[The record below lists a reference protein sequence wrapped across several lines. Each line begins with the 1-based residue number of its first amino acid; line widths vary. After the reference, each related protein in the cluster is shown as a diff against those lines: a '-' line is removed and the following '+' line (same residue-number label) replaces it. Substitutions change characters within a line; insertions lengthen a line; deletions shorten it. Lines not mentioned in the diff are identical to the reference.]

1 MAASMAM
8 ATNKQSTSTYKS
20 SSPGAS
26 PRGAVNPLTGK
37 PRGSLDGGGGSPGAL
52 QEDSFSGAAA
62 PQLQHGLSGWDKVGR
77 ISDETHHHSSTKD
90 LFRENEK
97 AEKHT
102 QRKKQNREM
111 QKVGWVI
118 DPRKSKILPK
128 WDLMMVTALLFTA
141 LVTPVEVAFL
151 EEGQYITNLWII
163 NRIVDFCFMVDII
176 LTFNRAYQD
185 TSGESQHWVF
195 NKWVIARNYLMGWF
209 LLDFFSVVPFWLT
222 SLQYSYYDCRGQDG
236 MTHESCLE
244 LEDQAVALLN
254 GTSDAMGATMTR
266 SAVLFRIAKLLRMVK
281 LARVFKASRVLQ
293 RALLDYVMNEL
304 EWTFAVIKM
313 IKLFTV
319 LTAYAHWQ
327 ACLWGLISSYMEAE
341 GAPNWVASFKENYE
355 ADYADMGILGQKPTG
370 LDTYAAALYW
380 SVMTLTSIGY
390 GYATPVNTAERFLC
404 TFYMMM
410 SGLMWTY
417 AIGSVTAIATTLNP
431 NATLYQTTMDS
442 LNYFMRERDL
452 PRDMRLTLREYFN
465 NARLV
470 HQLNDDGEL
479 LDKMSPLLQGSVA
492 MVANKKWLDHIWFF
506 RDIEQIK
513 GGSDFI
519 AQLAKQLV
527 VRCFIAQERLPVG
540 QLYILRRGF
549 VVKMW
554 RFLGAG
560 KVWGEDMIMQN
571 MHLVDHSQAVALTYV
586 EAYTL
591 RRNDLMDVLEAF
603 PGPATRVIKAGRRM
617 TIQRSILRYLCKENG
632 MPGPRSIALPE
643 NAKGY
648 VTVNETATVEQKVD
662 SLFDHLVKHTGG
674 IDPDDPTPTGMAARS
689 KTQGVTSNNAFVEK
703 VDALAEQ
710 MSLLAASQ
718 VATTQLL
725 QSLHQ
730 RLDADSFRSS
740 RDAPSART
748 SRVGVLH
755 DMPIVATEA
764 VGDAP
769 QSPTQRALQ
778 RAVSASRI
786 VVNAARSSRSSKEDV
801 KIEAV

>member
-1 MAASMAM
+1 MMPPPL
-8 ATNKQSTSTYKS
+8 
-20 SSPGAS
+20 SPEPNLEGI
-26 PRGAVNPLTGK
+26 VN
-37 PRGSLDGGGGSPGAL
+37 
-52 QEDSFSGAAA
+52 
-62 PQLQHGLSGWDKVGR
+62 SGWDKVGR
-77 ISDETHHHSSTKD
+77 VADTTAHHTSTRD
-90 LFRENEK
+90 LFRESEK
-97 AEKHT
+97 TEKHKVT
-102 QRKKQNREM
+102 RIRNREM

-118 DPRKSKILPK
+118 DPRTSILPK
-128 WDLMMVTALLFTA
+128 WDLLMVSALLFTA

-163 NRIVDFCFMVDII
+163 NRIVDVCFMFDII

-185 TSGESQHWVF
+185 TSDESQHWVF

-209 LLDFFSVVPFWLT
+209 VLDFFSVVPFWLT
-222 SLQYSYYDCRGQDG
+222 SLQYSYYECMGLDG
-236 MTHESCLE
+236 MTHESCID

-304 EWTFAVIKM
+304 EWTYAVIKM

-341 GAPNWVASFKENYE
+341 GAPNWVASFKADYE
-355 ADYADMGILGQKPTG
+355 ADYEDRGIMGQVPTG

-452 PRDMRLTLREYFN
+452 PRDMRLTLREYFT

-506 RDIEQIK
+506 RDIESFK
-513 GGSDFI
+513 SGSDFI

-591 RRNDLMDVLEAF
+591 RRNDLMDVLDAY
-603 PGPATRVIKAGRRM
+603 PGPATRVHKAGRRM
-617 TIQRSILRYLCKENG
+617 TIQRLLLRYLCRQMG
-632 MPGPRSIALPE
+632 LAGPRSIALPE

-648 VTVNETATVEQKVD
+648 VTVNEVASVEQKVD
-662 SLFDHLVKHTGG
+662 QLSKHVTSISGG
-674 IDPDDPTPTGMAARS
+674 VDPEGVDGFAARS
-689 KTQGVTSNNAFVEK
+689 ASQGVSTALSEK
-703 VDALAEQ
+703 VDALAT
-710 MSLLAASQ
+710 SLGAVVASQ
-718 VATTQLL
+718 AATTQLL
-725 QSLHQ
+725 QSLHR
-730 RLDADSFRSS
+730 RLDAGGLNRSG
-740 RDAPSART
+740 DAPAGRWGERLSDDDTAE
-748 SRVGVLH
+748 
-755 DMPIVATEA
+755 VAPDA
-764 VGDAP
+764 SPGSAP

-778 RAVSASRI
+778 RAKTATGI
-786 VVNAARSSRSSKEDV
+786 VIAAARSPRSSREHV
-801 KIEAV
+801 QSEAV

>member
-1 MAASMAM
+1 MATMAM
-8 ATNKQSTSTYKS
+8 AANKKKS
-20 SSPGAS
+20 SDYRGSSPGTTQAI
-26 PRGAVNPLTGK
+26 NPLTGN
-37 PRGSLDGGGGSPGAL
+37 PRGSGLGDDRGSPLG
-52 QEDSFSGAAA
+52 ESSMSGAEMVVN
-62 PQLQHGLSGWDKVGR
+62 SGWDKVGKMAA
-77 ISDETHHHSSTKD
+77 ETHHHSSTRD
-90 LFRENEK
+90 LFRESEK

-118 DPRKSKILPK
+118 DPRKSRILPK
-128 WDLMMVTALLFTA
+128 WDLLMVTALLFTA

-151 EEGQYITNLWII
+151 EEGQYVTNLWII
-163 NRIVDFCFMVDII
+163 NRVVDLCFMLDII

-195 NKWVIARNYLMGWF
+195 NKWVIARNYLVGWF
-209 LLDFFSVVPFWLT
+209 ILDFFSVVPFWLT
-222 SLQYSYYDCRGQDG
+222 SLQYSYYDCIGRDG
-236 MTHESCLE
+236 MTRESCME
-244 LEDQAVALLN
+244 LETQAVALLN
-254 GTSDAMGATMTR
+254 GTTDSMGATMTR

-355 ADYADMGILGQKPTG
+355 ADYEDRGIMGQVPNG

-506 RDIEQIK
+506 RDIESFK

-554 RFLGAG
+554 RFLGPG

-591 RRNDLMDVLEAF
+591 RRNDLMDVLEAY
-603 PGPATRVIKAGRRM
+603 PGPATRVNKAGRRM
-617 TIQRSILRYLCKENG
+617 TIQRLILRYLCKENG
-632 MPGPRSIALPE
+632 RAGPRSIALPE

-662 SLFDHLVKHTGG
+662 QLFEHVTSMSGG
-674 IDPDDPTPTGMAARS
+674 IDPEGPTPTGMAARS
-689 KTQGVTSNNAFVEK
+689 ANQGVTNSNAMSDK
-703 VDALAEQ
+703 VDALADV
-710 MSLLAASQ
+710 LAGVVASQ
-718 VATTQLL
+718 AATTQLL
-725 QSLHQ
+725 QSLHR
-730 RLDADSFRSS
+730 RLDA
-740 RDAPSART
+740 
-748 SRVGVLH
+748 G
-755 DMPIVATEA
+755 
-764 VGDAP
+764 GDAP
-769 QSPTQRALQ
+769 ASRWGARLSDDTPIVTAEVAPGSASPGSASKSPTQRALQ
-778 RAVSASRI
+778 RAATVTRI
-786 VVNAARSSRSSKEDV
+786 VANAARSPRSSREDV
-801 KIEAV
+801 KTEEV

>member
-1 MAASMAM
+1 MATMAM
-8 ATNKQSTSTYKS
+8 AANKKKS
-20 SSPGAS
+20 SDYRGSSPGTTQAI
-26 PRGAVNPLTGK
+26 NPLTGN
-37 PRGSLDGGGGSPGAL
+37 PRGSGPGDGSGGSPPGMPRGESMDGAEVL
-52 QEDSFSGAAA
+52 VN
-62 PQLQHGLSGWDKVGR
+62 SGWDRVGKMAA
-77 ISDETHHHSSTKD
+77 ETHHHSSTRD

-118 DPRKSKILPK
+118 DPRKSRILPK
-128 WDLMMVTALLFTA
+128 WDLLMVTALLFTA

-151 EEGQYITNLWII
+151 EEGQYVTNLWII
-163 NRIVDFCFMVDII
+163 NRVVDLCFMLDII

-195 NKWVIARNYLMGWF
+195 NKWVIARNYLVGWF
-209 LLDFFSVVPFWLT
+209 ILDFFSVVPFWLT
-222 SLQYSYYDCRGQDG
+222 SLQYSYYDCIGRDG
-236 MTHESCLE
+236 MTRESCME
-244 LEDQAVALLN
+244 LETQAVALLN
-254 GTSDAMGATMTR
+254 GTTDSMGATMTR

-355 ADYADMGILGQKPTG
+355 ADYEDRGIMGQVPNG

-554 RFLGAG
+554 RFLGPG

-591 RRNDLMDVLEAF
+591 RRNDLMDVLEAY
-603 PGPATRVIKAGRRM
+603 PGPATRVNKAGRRM
-617 TIQRSILRYLCKENG
+617 TIQRLILRYLCKENG
-632 MPGPRSIALPE
+632 RAGPRSIALPE

-662 SLFDHLVKHTGG
+662 QLFEHVTSMSGG
-674 IDPDDPTPTGMAARS
+674 IDPEGPTPTGMAARS
-689 KTQGVTSNNAFVEK
+689 ANQGVTNSNAMSDK
-703 VDALAEQ
+703 VDALADV
-710 MSLLAASQ
+710 LAGVVASQ
-718 VATTQLL
+718 AATTQLL
-725 QSLHQ
+725 QSLHR
-730 RLDADSFRSS
+730 RLDA
-740 RDAPSART
+740 
-748 SRVGVLH
+748 G
-755 DMPIVATEA
+755 
-764 VGDAP
+764 GDAP
-769 QSPTQRALQ
+769 ASRWGARLSDDTPIVTAEVAPGSASPGSASKSPTQRALQ
-778 RAVSASRI
+778 RAATVTRI
-786 VVNAARSSRSSKEDV
+786 VANAARSPRSSREDV
-801 KIEAV
+801 KTEEV

>member
-1 MAASMAM
+1 MAAMVMAGH
-8 ATNKQSTSTYKS
+8 KKSTYRPPAEMS
-20 SSPGAS
+20 SVTG
-26 PRGAVNPLTGK
+26 NP
-37 PRGSLDGGGGSPGAL
+37 SLHGGSGLGEGIDPKL
-52 QEDSFSGAAA
+52 REESLNDAAA
-62 PQLQHGLSGWDKVGR
+62 AGLVKLSSWDRVGR
-77 ISDETHHHSSTKD
+77 MSEETRHHSSTSE
-90 LFRENEK
+90 LFQDDEK
-97 AEKHT
+97 LVRQKS
-102 QRKKQNREM
+102 RKKLNWEM
-111 QKVGWVI
+111 QKIGWVI
-118 DPRKSKILPK
+118 DPRKSKFLPK
-128 WDLMMVTALLFTA
+128 WDLLMVTALLFTA
-141 LVTPVEVAFL
+141 VVTPVEVAFL

-163 NRIVDFCFMVDII
+163 NRIVDLCFMLDII

-185 TSGESQHWVF
+185 TAAESQHWVF
-195 NKWVIARNYLMGWF
+195 NKWVIARSYLAGWF
-209 LLDFFSVVPFWLT
+209 TLDFFSVVPFWLT
-222 SLQYSYYDCRGQDG
+222 SLQYSYY
-236 MTHESCLE
+236 SCLGEEDMTAE
-244 LEDQAVALLN
+244 LCMEKEEESVALLN
-254 GTSDAMGATMTR
+254 STSDTMGATMTR

-327 ACLWGLISSYMEAE
+327 ACLWGLISSYMDAE
-341 GAPNWVASFKENYE
+341 GVPNWVASFKDDYE
-355 ADYADMGILGQKPTG
+355 ADYAARGIMGKTPSG

-404 TFYMMM
+404 AFYMMM

-506 RDIEQIK
+506 RDIEAIK

-571 MHLVDHSQAVALTYV
+571 MHLVDHSQV
-586 EAYTL
+586 
-591 RRNDLMDVLEAF
+591 
-603 PGPATRVIKAGRRM
+603 RVRGRGRG
-617 TIQRSILRYLCKENG
+617 RVRV
-632 MPGPRSIALPE
+632 R
-643 NAKGY
+643 
-648 VTVNETATVEQKVD
+648 VR
-662 SLFDHLVKHTGG
+662 VK
-674 IDPDDPTPTGMAARS
+674 
-689 KTQGVTSNNAFVEK
+689 QG
-703 VDALAEQ
+703 
-710 MSLLAASQ
+710 
-718 VATTQLL
+718 
-725 QSLHQ
+725 
-730 RLDADSFRSS
+730 SS
-740 RDAPSART
+740 
-748 SRVGVLH
+748 
-755 DMPIVATEA
+755 
-764 VGDAP
+764 
-769 QSPTQRALQ
+769 
-778 RAVSASRI
+778 
-786 VVNAARSSRSSKEDV
+786 
-801 KIEAV
+801 

>member
-1 MAASMAM
+1 MTAELCME
-8 ATNKQSTSTYKS
+8 KEEQS
-20 SSPGAS
+20 
-26 PRGAVNPLTGK
+26 
-37 PRGSLDGGGGSPGAL
+37 
-52 QEDSFSGAAA
+52 
-62 PQLQHGLSGWDKVGR
+62 
-77 ISDETHHHSSTKD
+77 
-90 LFRENEK
+90 
-97 AEKHT
+97 
-102 QRKKQNREM
+102 
-111 QKVGWVI
+111 
-118 DPRKSKILPK
+118 
-128 WDLMMVTALLFTA
+128 
-141 LVTPVEVAFL
+141 
-151 EEGQYITNLWII
+151 
-163 NRIVDFCFMVDII
+163 
-176 LTFNRAYQD
+176 
-185 TSGESQHWVF
+185 
-195 NKWVIARNYLMGWF
+195 
-209 LLDFFSVVPFWLT
+209 
-222 SLQYSYYDCRGQDG
+222 
-236 MTHESCLE
+236 
-244 LEDQAVALLN
+244 VALLN
-254 GTSDAMGATMTR
+254 STSDTMGATMTR

-327 ACLWGLISSYMEAE
+327 ACLWGLISSYMDAE
-341 GAPNWVASFKENYE
+341 GVPNWVASFKDDYE
-355 ADYADMGILGQKPTG
+355 ADYAARGIMGKTPSG

-404 TFYMMM
+404 AFYMMM

-506 RDIEQIK
+506 RDIEAIK

-571 MHLVDHSQAVALTYV
+571 MHLVDHSQV
-586 EAYTL
+586 
-591 RRNDLMDVLEAF
+591 
-603 PGPATRVIKAGRRM
+603 RVRG
-617 TIQRSILRYLCKENG
+617 
-632 MPGPRSIALPE
+632 
-643 NAKGY
+643 
-648 VTVNETATVEQKVD
+648 
-662 SLFDHLVKHTGG
+662 
-674 IDPDDPTPTGMAARS
+674 
-689 KTQGVTSNNAFVEK
+689 
-703 VDALAEQ
+703 
-710 MSLLAASQ
+710 
-718 VATTQLL
+718 
-725 QSLHQ
+725 
-730 RLDADSFRSS
+730 
-740 RDAPSART
+740 
-748 SRVGVLH
+748 
-755 DMPIVATEA
+755 
-764 VGDAP
+764 
-769 QSPTQRALQ
+769 
-778 RAVSASRI
+778 
-786 VVNAARSSRSSKEDV
+786 
-801 KIEAV
+801 

>member
-1 MAASMAM
+1 MATMAM
-8 ATNKQSTSTYKS
+8 AANKKKS
-20 SSPGAS
+20 SDYRGSSPGTTQAI
-26 PRGAVNPLTGK
+26 NPLTGN
-37 PRGSLDGGGGSPGAL
+37 PRGSGPGDGSGGSPPGMPRGESMDGAEVL
-52 QEDSFSGAAA
+52 VN
-62 PQLQHGLSGWDKVGR
+62 SGWDIVGKMAA
-77 ISDETHHHSSTKD
+77 ETHHHSSTRD
-90 LFRENEK
+90 LFRESEK

-118 DPRKSKILPK
+118 DPRKSRILPK
-128 WDLMMVTALLFTA
+128 WDLLMVTALLFTA

-151 EEGQYITNLWII
+151 EEGQYVTNLWII
-163 NRIVDFCFMVDII
+163 NRVVDLCFMLDII

-195 NKWVIARNYLMGWF
+195 NKWVIARNYLVGWF
-209 LLDFFSVVPFWLT
+209 ILDFFSVVPFWLT
-222 SLQYSYYDCRGQDG
+222 SLQYSYYDCIGRDG
-236 MTHESCLE
+236 MTRESCME
-244 LEDQAVALLN
+244 LETQAVALLN
-254 GTSDAMGATMTR
+254 GTTDSMGATMTR

-355 ADYADMGILGQKPTG
+355 ADYEDRGIMGQVPNG

-506 RDIEQIK
+506 RDIESFK

-554 RFLGAG
+554 RFLGPG

-591 RRNDLMDVLEAF
+591 RRNDLMDVLEAY
-603 PGPATRVIKAGRRM
+603 PGPATRVNKAGRRM
-617 TIQRSILRYLCKENG
+617 TIQRLILRYLCKENG
-632 MPGPRSIALPE
+632 RAGPRSIALPE

-662 SLFDHLVKHTGG
+662 QLFEHVTSMSGG
-674 IDPDDPTPTGMAARS
+674 IDPEGPTPTGMAARS
-689 KTQGVTSNNAFVEK
+689 ANQGVTNSNAMSDK
-703 VDALAEQ
+703 VDALADV
-710 MSLLAASQ
+710 LAGVVASQ
-718 VATTQLL
+718 AATTQLL
-725 QSLHQ
+725 QSLHR
-730 RLDADSFRSS
+730 RLDA
-740 RDAPSART
+740 
-748 SRVGVLH
+748 G
-755 DMPIVATEA
+755 
-764 VGDAP
+764 GDAP
-769 QSPTQRALQ
+769 ASRWGARLSDDTPIVTAEVAPGSASPGSASKSPTQRALQ
-778 RAVSASRI
+778 RAATVTRI
-786 VVNAARSSRSSKEDV
+786 VANAARSPRSSREDV
-801 KIEAV
+801 KTEEV